1 MEERE
6 PFAMEDAIGDMMRG
20 IEKKA
25 KTANPTEPEDYIGSD
40 GLLYCGRC
48 HTPRQ
53 MNYRGRTNMVLCDCR
68 MAEQEARR
76 EKEEKEK
83 HDAQIE
89 ALRRNCFPESAMY
102 DWTFD
107 NDDGKNPR
115 YINGAKAYVEHF
127 VSSEKEKRKGLLL
140 YGEPGTGKTYLAAC
154 IANALIDRGYRV
166 HMTNFSRIVNLI
178 QNRFEG
184 RQNYIDS
191 LNRYSLLILDDLG
204 IERKTEY
211 MQENIYTIID
221 NRYRLNLPM
230 IITTNLTKQDFATG
244 DIALK
249 RIYDRILER
258 CLPVDVVGIN
268 RRLVNSKNDMA
279 EFRRMLGM

>member
-6 PFAMEDAIGDMMRG
+6 TFTMEDAIGDMMRG

-25 KTANPTEPEDYIGSD
+25 KTANPPEPEDYIGGD
-40 GLLYCGRC
+40 GLLYCGKC

-53 MNYRGRTNMVLCDCR
+53 IRYHGHIGSVMCDCR
-68 MAEQEARR
+68 ERAQKEKEMRKR
-76 EKEEKEK
+76 EKERGEFVNR
-83 HDAQIE
+83 
-89 ALRRNCFPESAMY
+89 LRCDCFPESEMDA
-102 DWTFD
+102 WTFE
-107 NDDGKNPR
+107 NDDGLNPKSIDTAR
-115 YINGAKAYVEHF
+115 KYVENF
-127 VSSEKEKRKGLLL
+127 DKMKSNGMGLLL

-154 IANALIDRGYRV
+154 IANALIEQCHRV

-184 RQNYIDS
+184 RQAYIDS

-204 IERKTEY
+204 IERKTGY

-221 NRYRLNLPM
+221 NRYRIGLPM
-230 IITTNLTKQDFATG
+230 IITTNLTRQDFVTD
-244 DIALK
+244 DITLK

-258 CLPVDVVGIN
+258 CIPVEVTGTN
-268 RRLVNSKNDMA
+268 RRYANARQDMESA
-279 EFRRMLGM
+279 RRLLGL